1 MMWWKKKSLY
11 LLLLSL
17 GLATLIWVQ
26 MGMFLTHL
34 IFGTQLKMNFFK
46 FCLSLFMEDSFY
58 YFLVIFLVN
67 TLLTYI
73 LLITFIKIGRQVIVT
88 KRFSRRLLKCK
99 DNELTS
105 LIRTTFGH
113 NDRLIVVKSSS
124 VLAFTMGYI
133 KPTIVLSTGL
143 IQLLEKDELR
153 AVIEHETFHKNNRDP
168 LKIFV
173 LEIIAQSLW
182 FIPLT
187 QWCQQNYSIISEIL
201 ADEYAVRKMD
211 SELELS
217 TALIKLIKYH
227 VSLKE
232 TPSLVHFSGGSINFR
247 LQQLVEPK
255 EAIPIKLTTKT
266 IFISVHVLLFFIG
279 MVLLTTA

>member
-26 MGMFLTHL
+26 MGMFLTHM

-46 FCLSLFMEDSFY
+46 FCLTLFMEDSFY

-73 LLITFIKIGRQVIVT
+73 FLITVIKIGRQVIES
-88 KRFSRRLLKCK
+88 KRFSKRLLEAK
-99 DNELTS
+99 DDELSS
-105 LIRTTFGH
+105 LIQTTYGH
-113 NDRLIVVKSSS
+113 NENLIVVKSSS
-124 VLAFTMGYI
+124 VLAFTMGYL
-133 KPTIVLSTGL
+133 KPTIVLSTSL
-143 IQLLEKDELR
+143 IQILEKDELR
-153 AVIEHETFHKNNRDP
+153 AVIEHETSHKNNHDP
-168 LKIFV
+168 LKVFL
-173 LEIIAQSLW
+173 LELIAQSLW

-187 QWCQQNYSIISEIL
+187 RWCQQNYSIISEIL
-201 ADEYAVRKMD
+201 ADEYAVRKMG
-211 SELELS
+211 SEMELS

-227 VSLKE
+227 VSVK
-232 TPSLVHFSGGSINFR
+232 TPPSMVHFSGGSINFR
-247 LQQLVEPK
+247 LQQLVEPN

-279 MVLLTTA
+279 MVFLTTA

>member
-1 MMWWKKKSLY
+1 
-11 LLLLSL
+11 
-17 GLATLIWVQ
+17 
-26 MGMFLTHL
+26 
-34 IFGTQLKMNFFK
+34 
-46 FCLSLFMEDSFY
+46 MEDSFY

-73 LLITFIKIGRQVIVT
+73 FLITIIKIGRQVIVS
-88 KRFSRRLLKCK
+88 KRFSRRLLECK

-105 LIRTTFGH
+105 LIRTTYGH
-113 NDRLIVVKSSS
+113 NENLIVVKSDS

-143 IQLLEKDELR
+143 IQMLENDELR
-153 AVIEHETFHKNNRDP
+153 AVIEHETFHKNNHDP
-168 LKIFV
+168 LKVFM
-173 LEIIAQSLW
+173 LELIAQSLW

-201 ADEYAVRKMD
+201 ADEYAVRKMG
-211 SELELS
+211 SEMELS
-217 TALIKLIKYH
+217 SALIKLIKYH
-227 VSLKE
+227 VSLKD

-247 LQQLVEPK
+247 LQQLVEPN
-255 EAIPIKLTTKT
+255 EAIPIKLTTRN

>member
-1 MMWWKKKSLY
+1 MWWKKKSLY

-73 LLITFIKIGRQVIVT
+73 LLITIIKIGRQVIVSKKFT
-88 KRFSRRLLKCK
+88 RRLLECK
-99 DNELTS
+99 DIELTS
-105 LIRTTFGH
+105 LIRSTYGH
-113 NDRLIVVKSSS
+113 NENLIVVKSDS

-133 KPTIVLSTGL
+133 KPTIVLSTRL
-143 IQLLEKDELR
+143 IQLLENDELR
-153 AVIEHETFHKNNRDP
+153 AVIEHETFHKNNHDP
-168 LKIFV
+168 LKVFI

-201 ADEYAVRKMD
+201 ADEYAVQKMR
-211 SELELS
+211 SEIELS

-227 VSLKE
+227 VSFKD
-232 TPSLVHFSGGSINFR
+232 TPSLVHFSGGSINYR
-247 LQQLVEPK
+247 LQQLVEPN
-255 EAIPIKLTTKT
+255 EVIPIKLTIRN
-266 IFISVHVLLFFIG
+266 IFISIHVLLFFIG

>member
-11 LLLLSL
+11 LLLLSF

-58 YFLVIFLVN
+58 YFLVVFLVN

-73 LLITFIKIGRQVIVT
+73 FLITIIKIGRQVIES
-88 KRFSRRLLKCK
+88 KRLSKRLLEGK

-105 LIRTTFGH
+105 LIQTTYGP
-113 NDRLIVVKSSS
+113 NENLIVVKSDS

-133 KPTIVLSTGL
+133 KPIIVLSTGL
-143 IQLLEKDELR
+143 IQMLEKDELR
-153 AVIEHETFHKNNRDP
+153 AVIEHETFHKNNHDP
-168 LKIFV
+168 LKVFM

-201 ADEYAVRKMD
+201 ADEYAVRKMG
-211 SELELS
+211 SEMELS

-227 VSLKE
+227 VSLKT

-255 EAIPIKLTTKT
+255 EAIPIKLTTRN

>member
-1 MMWWKKKSLY
+1 
-11 LLLLSL
+11 
-17 GLATLIWVQ
+17 
-26 MGMFLTHL
+26 
-34 IFGTQLKMNFFK
+34 
-46 FCLSLFMEDSFY
+46 MEDSFY
-58 YFLVIFLVN
+58 YFLVIFLIN

-73 LLITFIKIGRQVIVT
+73 LLITFIKIGRQVIVS
-88 KRFSRRLLKCK
+88 KRFSVRLLKCK

-113 NDRLIVVKSSS
+113 NDQLIVVKSSS

-153 AVIEHETFHKNNRDP
+153 AVIEHETFHKNNCDP
-168 LKIFV
+168 LKVFL

-187 QWCQQNYSIISEIL
+187 HWCQQNYSIISEIL
-201 ADEYAVRKMD
+201 ADEYAVRKMG
-211 SELELS
+211 SEMELS

-227 VSLKE
+227 VSLKT